1 MSAYDKIVR
10 QCALRSAFL
19 ANTCDQGLLYLDAR
33 LKNRSTFTEWDKI
46 LMGPIHDKLGLEQ
59 GNVISDR
66 LYKLCNNNQ
75 LNTAQLSQLGI
86 DCGAAVVS
94 CVGLADDTI
103 LVSDDIHKL
112 SGLAFL
118 TEEYCAKFHVTLVP
132 EKTKLLA
139 FSVPSQ
145 AHSVNFAK
153 IVNPISIS
161 SKPISFSESAEHV
174 GVLRSSVGGNMPHI
188 LGRLAAHRRAVQGVL
203 HCGLAKGHRGSPAAG
218 LRLERA
224 YGAPVLLSGVASLV
238 LSGAEI
244 SAIHQHF
251 KMCVLHLMRLP
262 LTTPECFLMFS
273 AGALPATA
281 IIHLHTFTLL
291 GMIGRLQ
298 QHCILNKLGRQALL
312 SGSNSSWFVMVRRF
326 AQQYQLPDPLIVL
339 QQPLPKS
346 QWKSLCKSKVVMW
359 WEKHFRGEADNLE
372 SLLYFNPHFF
382 SLTKTH
388 KTISS
393 ANSPYEIS
401 RATIVNLMLSGRYIS
416 DFRTRHFNN
425 SNPTGA
431 CRLCLSSSG
440 SPAPP
445 GTLEH
450 LLLLC
455 PSLQPAYQRAALHW
469 TDHLASRPQLYK
481 VVTQYCLGTVQSSV
495 QFLLNPSCCPA
506 VISAA
511 QQIGETV
518 YTDCHLL
525 SRVWCYGAHTLRMK
539 LLKLLGHI

>member
-1 MSAYDKIVR
+1 
-10 QCALRSAFL
+10 
-19 ANTCDQGLLYLDAR
+19 
-33 LKNRSTFTEWDKI
+33 
-46 LMGPIHDKLGLEQ
+46 
-59 GNVISDR
+59 
-66 LYKLCNNNQ
+66 
-75 LNTAQLSQLGI
+75 
-86 DCGAAVVS
+86 
-94 CVGLADDTI
+94 
-103 LVSDDIHKL
+103 
-112 SGLAFL
+112 
-118 TEEYCAKFHVTLVP
+118 
-132 EKTKLLA
+132 
-139 FSVPSQ
+139 
-145 AHSVNFAK
+145 
-153 IVNPISIS
+153 
-161 SKPISFSESAEHV
+161 
-174 GVLRSSVGGNMPHI
+174 MPHI

-251 KMCVLHLMRLP
+251 KMCVLHLMKLP
-262 LTTPECFLMFS
+262 LTTPEGFLMFS

-312 SGSNSSWFVMVRRF
+312 SGSNSSRFVMVRIF
-326 AQQYQLPDPLIVL
+326 TQQYQLPDPLIVL

-450 LLLLC
+450 FLLLC

-469 TDHLASRPQLYK
+469 TDHLASRPQLYT